1 MIKSLPKFE
10 IDPLLSSHFGSCIAD
25 EVVTGIKGLIPTNKT
40 YALRNKSKSM
50 KIIASSKGVSRWI
63 FSYYYF
69 TFDNVVLDKKNAE
82 RFQKKKFEKRK
93 IRDLKFEKKTFITST
108 T

>member
-1 MIKSLPKFE
+1 
-10 IDPLLSSHFGSCIAD
+10 
-25 EVVTGIKGLIPTNKT
+25 
-40 YALRNKSKSM
+40 M

-93 IRDLKFEKKTFITST
+93 IRDLKFEKKNVYYFYDVKENKQEPVTYCTMRTMYTVCHSITDLSEA
-108 T
+108 